1 MLWGTA
7 DGGAHGAFH
16 GGQLIKQDEVKKYR
30 VFVLTTSLCFSSSSC
45 LPTMKFTLFFFFVN
59 YSIFH
64 CCYLLKI
71 TENPW

>member
-16 GGQLIKQDEVKKYR
+16 GGQLIKQDEVKNT
-30 VFVLTTSLCFSSSSC
+30 VLVLTTSLCFSSSSC
-45 LPTMKFTLFFFFVN
+45 LPTMKFTFFFFFLVN